1 MPRYAQ
7 LPNLSPARLDLSVY
21 RGDTLS
27 MRFQLRAMGRPINV
41 SSNGWDFWCH
51 AKDKVDGTILALIE
65 VPKKWPIVGVLQV
78 VLTDDQTQ
86 LLPEESVWDLESRDP
101 NNRVRTLL
109 RGTLTVTPDVT
120 IPLDQRMVR

>member
-27 MRFQLRAMGRPINV
+27 MRLQLRAMGRPINV
-41 SSNGWDFWCH
+41 SEPGWEFWCH
-51 AKDKVDGTILALIE
+51 AKDKVDGKILAIID
-65 VPKKWPIVGVLQV
+65 VPKKWPIVGVLQM

-86 LLPEESVWDLESRDP
+86 LLPEDSVWDLESRDP

-120 IPLDQRMVR
+120 VVLL